1 MLKVQD
7 ENDGQTVPTLSDVK
21 TLTVEE
27 FMAKFPNSTLN
38 EGCLED
44 VACSNCGNREMFRV
58 FVVQI
63 ASLCDSG
70 VEEYEGDAEYDD
82 TNSTR
87 CPDCDADGLMG
98 DFTIDGLDAYIR
110 SKQAQN

>member
-58 FVVQI
+58 FVRQPGTYLQMLN
-63 ASLCDSG
+63 SQHCQLQW
-70 VEEYEGDAEYDD
+70 VEMA
-82 TNSTR
+82 
-87 CPDCDADGLMG
+87 MH
-98 DFTIDGLDAYIR
+98 
-110 SKQAQN
+110 